1 MDIHPCHFWFSISLN
16 HTEKLPAISFII
28 AGMIC
33 YQVDWR
39 NPFST
44 EKLPAISFIIAGM
57 ICYQVDWRNPFSFE
71 IIYRHIKQMPRNTF
85 ATIVFFRIYST
96 DIWA

>member
-16 HTEKLPAISFII
+16 H
-28 AGMIC
+28 
-33 YQVDWR
+33 
-39 NPFST
+39 T